1 MRGTRKVR
9 GGEKLETVELIEN
22 SFPRFAD
29 PTQYLRGYLT
39 QDTEEPTDTVMKGH
53 FWKI

>member
-9 GGEKLETVELIEN
+9 GGGKLKTVELIEN